1 MDLTHLKKCPGA
13 TAHMQDRRKSG
24 GVQGDEGQTVIG
36 GIDIMLG
43 LSWWLRSKESTCK
56 AEAAGDAG
64 SSPGWRQSPGGGHG
78 NLLQYFCLENPKD
91 REDWWAIVHTVT
103 KSWTRLKQLSM
114 LIVYQGN

>member
-1 MDLTHLKKCPGA
+1 MALVVKKLPVNEGEA
-13 TAHMQDRRKSG
+13 R
-24 GVQGDEGQTVIG
+24 DEGSI
-36 GIDIMLG
+36 
-43 LSWWLRSKESTCK
+43 
-56 AEAAGDAG
+56 
-64 SSPGWRQSPGGGHG
+64 PGGEHG

>member
-1 MDLTHLKKCPGA
+1 
-13 TAHMQDRRKSG
+13 MQDRRKSG

-78 NLLQYFCLENPKD
+78 NLLQYFCLEQPMD
-91 REDWWAIVHTVT
+91 RGAWRAKVHKISESDTT
-103 KSWTRLKQLSM
+103 EMT
-114 LIVYQGN
+114 